1 LLTAQAQATPAS
13 TGPQRVLD
21 VCCSYGIN
29 AALLRLDLSLD
40 DLHQRYTAGDVAEL
54 SPRGADPSDAEL
66 FAGLRRPDA
75 PRVTGLDIARSA
87 VAYGL
92 QAGLL
97 DDGWVEDLQ
106 ADDPS
111 GGLVAELAEVDLVL
125 TTGGV
130 GYVTEPTFD
139 RLLSSSGRPRR
150 GWPPGCC
157 ASTPYDAIA
166 ETLSGHG
173 LVTEKLDG
181 VTFRQRRFADDTGAG
196 RRGGRRHR
204 ARAGPD
210 RAGGRRELPRRAV
223 RVPAGGRRRAAAA
236 AGAARRGWL
245 GRLARGGQAEVAG
258 DELQLG
264 AQLPH
269 PLVDDQRAVAGVE
282 AVHLVRG
289 AAVGQRRQVVL
300 DLPDRAA
307 RVVLAGQHEHRRAHL
322 VDVGDRRAPPEDLA
336 HLVGRAAEQGAVEGA
351 QLLHLVL
358 VGRPGSPA
366 TGTAA
371 TPTAHAAGCVPS
383 PSSVR

>member
-1 LLTAQAQATPAS
+1 MSRAEAQTDGKADFDHIYNAPDPRAYYRTLCALEYEIPQRALPVVQALLTAQAQATPAS

-40 DLHQRYTAGDVAEL
+40 DLHQRYLADDVTEL
-54 SPRGADPSDAEL
+54 SPQELTRSDAEL

-106 ADDPS
+106 VDDPS

-139 RLLSSSGRPRR
+139 RLLSADRSA
-150 GWPPGCC
+150 PPWV
-157 ASTPYDAIA
+157 AAWVLRIYPYDAIA

-181 VTFRQRRFADDTGAG
+181 VAFRQRRFADAEEQAAAVDAVTALGLDPTGLEADGSFHAELFVSRPAADAAQQPLQELLAGAG
-196 RRGGRRHR
+196 SGG
-204 ARAGPD
+204 
-210 RAGGRRELPRRAV
+210 
-223 RVPAGGRRRAAAA
+223 
-236 AGAARRGWL
+236 
-245 GRLARGGQAEVAG
+245 
-258 DELQLG
+258 
-264 AQLPH
+264 
-269 PLVDDQRAVAGVE
+269 
-282 AVHLVRG
+282 
-289 AAVGQRRQVVL
+289 
-300 DLPDRAA
+300 
-307 RVVLAGQHEHRRAHL
+307 
-322 VDVGDRRAPPEDLA
+322 
-336 HLVGRAAEQGAVEGA
+336 
-351 QLLHLVL
+351 
-358 VGRPGSPA
+358 
-366 TGTAA
+366 
-371 TPTAHAAGCVPS
+371 
-383 PSSVR
+383 